1 MALPRIL
8 GLSLLVP
15 LAALVAACGSAPP
28 PPAETPQAAN
38 DGHRSHAGPSFESEI
53 GALDELKVKAT
64 FQRSAEQLSG
74 CFSKGSQ
81 KLPYLAG
88 EIRFVV
94 RVAKD
99 GSARWAFVKDSTLGD
114 RDTES
119 CMLAVLK
126 GVTWPKPEGG
136 EGLAENSFS
145 FDPGGDERPPVS
157 WSPEQLGAPYKN
169 AKGAL
174 AQCRKKAGA
183 KPMKATFYVDTDGKP
198 VAIGVS
204 GADEHAESAAP
215 CIIDAL
221 SPLKFPS
228 PGSYASKVSV
238 PID

>member
-1 MALPRIL
+1 MARSRIL
-8 GLSLLVP
+8 GWSLIVP
-15 LAALVAACGSAPP
+15 VAALAVACSSSPP
-28 PPAETPQAAN
+28 PPAETPRASN
-38 DGHRSHAGPSFESEI
+38 DSDRPRGGPSFESEI
-53 GALDELKVKAT
+53 GALDELKVKQT

-99 GSARWAFVKDSTLGD
+99 GSARWAYVKDSTLGD

-119 CMLAVLK
+119 CMLSVLK
-126 GVTWPKPEGG
+126 GATWPRPEGG
-136 EGLAENSFS
+136 EGLAENSFT
-145 FDPGGDERPPVS
+145 FDPGGDERPPVA

-169 AKGAL
+169 AKGTL

-183 KPMKATFYVDTDGKP
+183 KAMKATLYVDTDGKAA
-198 VAIGVS
+198 AIGVS
-204 GADEHAESAAP
+204 GSDEHGEDAVS
-215 CIIDAL
+215 CVIGAL
-221 SPLKFPS
+221 SSLKFPS

-238 PID
+238 PIE